1 MHRGSRPRRLLD
13 ARRRAGLASTIGPV
27 LVGVIFAFA
36 WNMAGSHG
44 AAMPQPGP
52 GLAPTVG
59 TAVDQAADQA
69 WASVMPTATRL
80 PDRYASP
87 PAGSGGLADTNC
99 HRVRPSRGAHATP
112 AVDSAH
118 VSACAT
124 SRRIRQVR
132 KTASARSDSTAASSA
147 HRRSGHSN
155 TLILVVPTRETG
167 AEICRTCRWLIGRA
181 GPPDL
186 TAGPTRTGP
195 RATPPIRARSCC
207 PASCPRHGSWP
218 CSAGLSCVR
227 GC

>member
-1 MHRGSRPRRLLD
+1 VHRGSRPRRLLG
-13 ARRRAGLASTIGPV
+13 ARGRAGLASTIGPV

-80 PDRYASP
+80 PDRYVSP
-87 PAGSGGLADTNC
+87 SPGSGGLAGTDC
-99 HRVRPSRGAHATP
+99 DRVRPSRGAHATS

-118 VSACAT
+118 ASACAT
-124 SRRIRQVR
+124 PRRIRPAR

-147 HRRSGHSN
+147 HRRSGHSS
-155 TLILVVPTRETG
+155 TLIVVVPARG
-167 AEICRTCRWLIGRA
+167 RPALRFAVPDGRWLPG
-181 GPPDL
+181 G
-186 TAGPTRTGP
+186 
-195 RATPPIRARSCC
+195 
-207 PASCPRHGSWP
+207 HG
-218 CSAGLSCVR
+218 A
-227 GC
+227 